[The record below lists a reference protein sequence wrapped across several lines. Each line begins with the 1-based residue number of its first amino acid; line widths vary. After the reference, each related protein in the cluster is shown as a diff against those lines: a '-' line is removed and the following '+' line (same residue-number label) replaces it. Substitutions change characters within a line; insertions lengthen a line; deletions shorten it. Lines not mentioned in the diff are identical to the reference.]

1 MATLS
6 STSLTLVDY
15 MKRLDPD
22 DKIASVI
29 ELLHEDN
36 EILDDMMF
44 KEGNQTNGNITTVRT
59 GLPTATW
66 RLLNYGVQPS
76 KSTTAQVTDTLGTLE
91 AYSEIDK
98 RLADMNGNTAAF
110 RMSEDTAFLEAMNQ
124 EMAETL
130 FYGTAADT
138 EKFVGFAAR
147 YSTLSTTVT
156 DIGYNIIDGGG
167 TGSDNT
173 SIWLVCWG
181 DRTMYGI
188 YGKGMKAGFEHEDM
202 GQQTL
207 QDAAGGNYEGYR
219 SHYKWEMGL
228 TVRDWR
234 YAVRLCNIDWSLVQ
248 ANDGTSPDLITLMI
262 RTSEQLKN
270 RNAGKC
276 AWYMRSELRTYLRLQ
291 KLSTTNVNLTED
303 TVEGKLVVS
312 FDGIPVRVCD
322 QLLFTEA
329 RVV

>member
-22 DKIASVI
+22 DKIASII
-29 ELLHEDN
+29 ELLMEDN
-36 EILDDMMF
+36 EILEDMTF
-44 KEGNQTNGNITTVRT
+44 QEGNLTNGNMTTVRT

-76 KSTTAQVTDTLGTLE
+76 KSTTAQVTDTIGMLE

-98 RLADMNGNTAAF
+98 KLADMNNNTAAF
-110 RMSEDTAFLEAMNQ
+110 RMSEDAAFLESMNQ

-130 FYGTAADT
+130 WYGTEADT

-147 YSTLSTTVT
+147 YGVLSTTVT

-167 TGSDNT
+167 TSTDNT
-173 SIWLVCWG
+173 SIWLICWG
-181 DRTMYGI
+181 DRSMYGI
-188 YGKGMKAGFEHEDM
+188 YGKGAKAGFEHEDM
-202 GQQTL
+202 GQQTVL
-207 QDAAGGNYEGYR
+207 DAADGRYEAYR

-234 YAVRLCNIDWSLVQ
+234 YAVRLCNLDWSLVQ
-248 ANDGTSPDLITLMI
+248 GNDSSSPDLITLMI
-262 RTSEQLKN
+262 QASELLKS

-291 KLSTTNVNLTED
+291 KLATTNVNLTED

-312 FDGIPVRVCD
+312 FDGIPVRISD